1 MEKKARLGLTS
12 LQLLMARSYRSAAA
26 SSSLLA
32 KHRKNDGSRVVD
44 FRSDTVTVPCDGM
57 KEAMLSAP
65 VGDDV
70 FEEDP
75 TVKKLETYVAD
86 LCGKEAG
93 LFVPS
98 GTMANQLAVRVHVGA
113 LDSVLLDHRA
123 HVLNWEAGGIAF
135 HSQAMGIGVR
145 PSGPSGHLTAA
156 DLEPQILG
164 EDVHNAVTKLICI
177 ENTLA
182 GSVMPLENMKGIKE
196 LAAER
201 SLIVHLDGARLWNA
215 SVASG
220 VSVREY
226 AQHVDS
232 LSLCLS
238 KGLGAPIGSVLV
250 GTHQLVKR
258 AKHFRKLFGGGWRQ
272 AGILAAAGLWAIE
285 HNWPRMAQVHTETK
299 RLAEGL
305 TGLGLEVVNS
315 VETNMVFLD
324 VGRHTPKGLTIETLV
339 AALAAENIL
348 IAPRSATS
356 TRMVL
361 HHQITG
367 DDITRTLEVIR
378 KVLPQ

>member
-135 HSQAMGIGVR
+135 HSQA
-145 PSGPSGHLTAA
+145 
-156 DLEPQILG
+156 
-164 EDVHNAVTKLICI
+164 
-177 ENTLA
+177 
-182 GSVMPLENMKGIKE
+182 
-196 LAAER
+196 
-201 SLIVHLDGARLWNA
+201 
-215 SVASG
+215 
-220 VSVREY
+220 
-226 AQHVDS
+226 
-232 LSLCLS
+232 
-238 KGLGAPIGSVLV
+238 
-250 GTHQLVKR
+250 
-258 AKHFRKLFGGGWRQ
+258 
-272 AGILAAAGLWAIE
+272 IE